1 MGSSCNLFHHFTF
14 FQFLALNLFLCNC
27 LNLLHQDGWIG
38 GGIACKVW
46 WCMTLFFFFFS
57 SFSNP
62 AHVVHCGINSCGLQ
76 SFTVQMASKKKKE
89 KNQIRKWRT
98 SNMVWGKK
106 CRARGFGSALTF
118 SPQSQWPYLPA
129 AQRLEPHQSQRL
141 SFVSPHYPQFT
152 LNYLPSWTAPLASF
166 VAAPHNA
173 KLLPVILKCSPLN
186 CSLVTFHV
194 VNRVLTFGF
203 DETRSGSGAAA
214 LTRQMQMTWWCTAS
228 DGYGHDLLFYWG
240 QRSPGGAH
248 VGKLGGTCIRRRV
261 SLIWVAPGGRVMA
274 SENRSGVRPFT
285 SNVQGDYTLI
295 EVV

>member
-1 MGSSCNLFHHFTF
+1 MDWGRDCVQSVVVHDP
-14 FQFLALNLFLCNC
+14 FL
-27 LNLLHQDGWIG
+27 
-38 GGIACKVW
+38 
-46 WCMTLFFFFFS
+46 FFFS

-76 SFTVQMASKKKKE
+76 SFTVQMASKKKKKE
-89 KNQIRKWRT
+89 KNQIKKWRT

-194 VNRVLTFGF
+194 VTEFWHLASTKPEVAVEQRHWHGKCKWRGDVLQVTAMDMIFSSIEG
-203 DETRSGSGAAA
+203 RGAPEE
-214 LTRQMQMTWWCTAS
+214 RMWENWE
-228 DGYGHDLLFYWG
+228 GH
-240 QRSPGGAH
+240 A
-248 VGKLGGTCIRRRV
+248 LGGGCHWYGWRRAEEWWRV
-261 SLIWVAPGGRVMA
+261 RIAQA
-274 SENRSGVRPFT
+274 SGHSPPMSKVIT
-285 SNVQGDYTLI
+285 H
-295 EVV
+295 